1 MNWCWLAVVALCG
14 NTDLATHSHGLL
26 AHLLYRRSIWFWLK
40 PVSSWMAMMSSGWS
54 WRDDLELPMVSG
66 ECCYQGGWRDSDSP
80 AAAYCSHT
88 TLSTTAATLQIG
100 DKAGPRHQSL
110 HTTLHCVQHHST
122 HQLGPGHGLASMSS
136 VFTAARLC
144 SLSTLKCQ
152 FWQTFRLLSA
162 NHQSCNL

>member
-1 MNWCWLAVVALCG
+1 MALCG
-14 NTDLATHSHGLL
+14 NTDLATHSHCLL

-122 HQLGPGHGLASMSS
+122 HQLGPGQAAGTRLNVVS
-136 VFTAARLC
+136 VHCC
-144 SLSTLKCQ
+144 SPLLTLKCQ

-162 NHQSCNL
+162 THQSCNL